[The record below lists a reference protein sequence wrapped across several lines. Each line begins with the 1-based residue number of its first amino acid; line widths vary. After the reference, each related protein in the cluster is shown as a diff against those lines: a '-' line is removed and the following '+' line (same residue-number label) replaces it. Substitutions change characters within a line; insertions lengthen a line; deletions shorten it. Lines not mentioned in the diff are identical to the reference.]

1 LATAAHEAAQATR
14 LPQQGVICMIVRN
27 AFILAAL
34 GLCSVSTAA
43 PVAAQETSFS
53 DGRCLAVMVFT
64 YGQVTDPEQRSL
76 LSVMQSF
83 YAGKMRA
90 KNTSLDLKAAL
101 LEEVGKLEST
111 DLKAAATYCLG
122 SPAQDDIAMLMTL
135 NDKMAKK

>member
-1 LATAAHEAAQATR
+1 
-14 LPQQGVICMIVRN
+14 MIVRN

-122 SPAQDDIAMLMTL
+122 SPAQDDISMLMTL